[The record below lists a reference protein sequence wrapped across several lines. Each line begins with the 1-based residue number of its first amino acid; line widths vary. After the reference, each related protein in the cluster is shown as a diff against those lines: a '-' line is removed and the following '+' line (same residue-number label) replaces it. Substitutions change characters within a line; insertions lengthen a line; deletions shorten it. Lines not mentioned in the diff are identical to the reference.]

1 MNYFARSSLSIVSVA
16 FLWLLAGCA
25 TTYTPTACNYL
36 DPEEYTETSDPFESA
51 NRVIFKWNEQSDRV
65 IFEPV
70 ARAYKQVTPDP
81 VEHGVSN
88 FFRNLKEPRNMI
100 SSTLA
105 GKLDIAAT
113 SGVRFVFNSTVGL
126 FGFVDVADK
135 AGMPYK
141 NFDFGNMFAYWGV
154 GDGPYIVLPVRGPT
168 NLRDSVGSFA
178 HVNYTYVEKRIKKSE
193 HQTFV
198 QVGSAI
204 NTRAQLLPFT
214 DILAEQPDPY
224 IFARESYRQSRL
236 NTICNP

>member
-105 GKLDIAAT
+105 GKT
-113 SGVRFVFNSTVGL
+113 
-126 FGFVDVADK
+126 
-135 AGMPYK
+135 
-141 NFDFGNMFAYWGV
+141 
-154 GDGPYIVLPVRGPT
+154 GDRCNIRGPI
-168 NLRDSVGSFA
+168 RF
-178 HVNYTYVEKRIKKSE
+178 
-193 HQTFV
+193 
-198 QVGSAI
+198 
-204 NTRAQLLPFT
+204 QLH
-214 DILAEQPDPY
+214 
-224 IFARESYRQSRL
+224 SR
-236 NTICNP
+236 TVWVC